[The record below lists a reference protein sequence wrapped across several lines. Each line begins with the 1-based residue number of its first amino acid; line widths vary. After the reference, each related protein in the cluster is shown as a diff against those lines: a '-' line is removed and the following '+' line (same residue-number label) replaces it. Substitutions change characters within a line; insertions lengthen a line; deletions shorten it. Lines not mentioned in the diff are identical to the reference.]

1 MDLSTDFV
9 AYLASLDISVSAYSA
24 LNPVDRSAIRRD
36 FNLFISPGGVFGS
49 VGGAR
54 GVTMTTLVHSAGRAS
69 PGSAVDHINGPSI
82 QPSDS
87 VGLVAPVIN
96 TDREDNS
103 SRDRPPTPDAGGDL
117 VASVVSMHSSA
128 PASVPL
134 PSPLWDTG
142 YVVDRPGKVRFL
154 CVYLSGF
161 FFFFELRV
169 LSSFSRARGGA

>member
-24 LNPVDRSAIRRD
+24 LTPVDRSAIRRD

-49 VGGAR
+49 IDGAR
-54 GVTMTTLVHSAGRAS
+54 GVTMATLVHSAGRAS
-69 PGSAVDHINGPSI
+69 LGSAVDHTSGPAI

-87 VGLVAPVIN
+87 VGLVAPVIS

-117 VASVVSMHSSA
+117 VASVSMHSSA
-128 PASVPL
+128 PASEPL
-134 PSPLWDTG
+134 PSSLWDAC

-161 FFFFELRV
+161 FFFFFELRV
-169 LSSFSRARGGA
+169 LSSFFRAHGGA